1 MSIAEIHYKFLNST
15 GVSTDTRT
23 LTSGQIFFA
32 LSGDN
37 FNGNEYVQ
45 QALDKGA
52 AFAVIDDKKV
62 FDAEDKRMILVK
74 DVLKTLQSL
83 ANYHKN
89 YLGIPII
96 ALTGSNGKTTT
107 KNLIYLVLSQQYN
120 VKATVGNFNNHIGVP
135 LTLLSFGEEHD
146 FGIVEMGA
154 NHPGEI
160 DELCKIA
167 EPSFGYV
174 TNFGKA
180 HLEGFGSVEGV
191 VKAKSELYR
200 YLAANRGV
208 VFAYKNDDKQLQLTS
223 NQERILF
230 ESGEDDSFDYELLA
244 VQPKLKFRNKENI
257 VLTHLVGA
265 YNFTN
270 CIAALAIGE
279 YFGVSKEKAI
289 RAIATY
295 EPDNNRSQILK
306 TDKNILLL
314 DAYNANPTSI
324 HAAIDSFV
332 ADTEHSKKVLILGDM
347 FELGSYSAQEHQS
360 VVELLEKNTS
370 IQAYLVGENFNNTN
384 STSEH
389 ILLFKTR
396 EDLKQEL
403 KNTPIDNAYILLKG
417 SRGMA
422 LESLVAYL

>member
-23 LTSGQIFFA
+23 LTSSQIFFA

-244 VQPKLKFRNKENI
+244 AQPKLKFRNKENI

-270 CIAALAIGE
+270 YIAALAIGE
-279 YFGVSKEKAI
+279 Y
-289 RAIATY
+289 
-295 EPDNNRSQILK
+295 
-306 TDKNILLL
+306 L
-314 DAYNANPTSI
+314 DR
-324 HAAIDSFV
+324 
-332 ADTEHSKKVLILGDM
+332 K
-347 FELGSYSAQEHQS
+347 S
-360 VVELLEKNTS
+360 VV
-370 IQAYLVGENFNNTN
+370 
-384 STSEH
+384 
-389 ILLFKTR
+389 
-396 EDLKQEL
+396 
-403 KNTPIDNAYILLKG
+403 
-417 SRGMA
+417 
-422 LESLVAYL
+422 